1 LAAAVAGVL
10 LGALAAAVPAHA
22 ATGAYACPKGY
33 FCGWTG
39 DDATGSMMKTNKS
52 MPTMGSW
59 DNRILA
65 VSNRT
70 TSIVCR
76 YVDANYVVADGYGY
90 ERPDDPGA
98 WSSNPA
104 PATTSS
110 LKFVKTTRECAEPPY
125 GPWLSEKS
133 PVKAGFGDI
142 DRDGYAD
149 VLSRDLAG
157 RLWFVPGSTGAGRLI
172 GGGWNSMTA
181 MTRHGDLTG
190 DGIEDL
196 LARDSAGDLWIYP
209 ATGRGGYLSRRF
221 VGGGW
226 NAMARVTAGGDLTGD
241 GRNDLLAADRSG
253 KLWLYPGTG
262 HSHFGARR
270 LVGGGWQV
278 MSALSGPGDL
288 TGDKHPDLLARD
300 TSGKLWLYPGT
311 GRGTFGARTLIGT
324 GWNAMESFFAV
335 GDTDGDGRNDLN
347 TVTNDRYKIGGY
359 AGNLGWQ
366 LLYRGTGSGKAALR
380 SPVQQSGEW
389 WELNGTF

>member
-1 LAAAVAGVL
+1 MTS
-10 LGALAAAVPAHA
+10 LGSWANRARSFVDKAPYVNFCPSTEPGPA
-22 ATGAYACPKGY
+22 ATNEGY
-33 FCGWTG
+33 SGDPTVLDFRKWDAVLDRNIESFVLTNSERECETGVEYPSWLG
-39 DDATGSMMKTNKS
+39 DDA
-52 MPTMGSW
+52 
-59 DNRILA
+59 A
-65 VSNRT
+65 VT
-70 TSIVCR
+70 
-76 YVDANYVVADGYGY
+76 
-90 ERPDDPGA
+90 RPRK
-98 WSSNPA
+98 
-104 PATTSS
+104 
-110 LKFVKTTRECAEPPY
+110 L
-125 GPWLSEKS
+125 
-133 PVKAGFGDI
+133 FGDLN
-142 DRDGYAD
+142 RDG
-149 VLSRDLAG
+149 RTDLLYRSPAG
-157 RLWFVPGSTGAGRLI
+157 RLYFLRGDESGTLI

-347 TVTNDRYKIGGY
+347 TVTNDRYKINGY
-359 AGNLGWQ
+359 DGNLGWQ